1 LVDPLVVVRQEL
13 EFQDYDLD
21 KKLWQSDTSP
31 VLYSLLWR
39 FTTMK
44 PTRSVALLL
53 SVLGLF
59 FAVGPAFAHHSVT
72 AEFNPD
78 KEFVVNGVLSRVDWT
93 NPHIYLFLDV
103 KEEGG
108 KVQEYYFESGPP
120 GVLHRAGL
128 RKEDI
133 KIGDKV
139 TITAAPAKDGTKTYG
154 WLKMI
159 KYSDG
164 HVFVYRNGSE

>member
-1 LVDPLVVVRQEL
+1 MRHMR
-13 EFQDYDLD
+13 
-21 KKLWQSDTSP
+21 TG
-31 VLYSLLWR
+31 
-39 FTTMK
+39 
-44 PTRSVALLL
+44 AL
-53 SVLGLF
+53 VLGVFGLF
-59 FAVGPAFAHHSVT
+59 LAARPALAHHSVT

-78 KEFVVNGVLSRVDWT
+78 REFVIKGVLTKVEWT
-93 NPHIYLFLDV
+93 NPHIYFYVNVTED
-103 KEEGG
+103 GG

-133 KIGDKV
+133 KIGDEV
-139 TITAAPAKDGTKTYG
+139 TVTAAPAKDGTKTYG

>member
-1 LVDPLVVVRQEL
+1 MRHM
-13 EFQDYDLD
+13 
-21 KKLWQSDTSP
+21 
-31 VLYSLLWR
+31 R
-39 FTTMK
+39 FG
-44 PTRSVALLL
+44 ALLL
-53 SVLGLF
+53 GAFALF
-59 FAVGPAFAHHSVT
+59 VAVRPAFAHHSVT

-78 KEFVVNGVLSRVDWT
+78 KEFVIKGVLTKVDWT
-93 NPHIYLFLDV
+93 NPHIYLYLNAT
-103 KEEGG
+103 EEG
-108 KVQEYYFESGPP
+108 KPVEYYFESGPP
-120 GVLHRAGL
+120 STLHRAGL

-133 KIGDKV
+133 KVGDTV